1 MLFLAVLA
9 CLLSLGLGSAIGA
22 AVYKKIS
29 TRAIEGKVSTGNI
42 SKNPQMTSLLMFMIL
57 ADVAVS
63 ASNVAEAKK
72 NVENNDESQT
82 NVPGKLCLTPGCV
95 QSGKILFIFTGSK
108 Y

>member
-1 MLFLAVLA
+1 
-9 CLLSLGLGSAIGA
+9 
-22 AVYKKIS
+22 
-29 TRAIEGKVSTGNI
+29 
-42 SKNPQMTSLLMFMIL
+42 MFMIL

-95 QSGKILFIFTGSK
+95 QSGKILVISTGSK
-108 Y
+108 